1 VYVILGKL
9 WRCGKGG
16 WYWFGM
22 RLSCGELCIVILLM
36 VIEEVFRM
44 DRERGVAFGIITI
57 GGGGEKMMFKRERF
71 GQYLE

>member
-36 VIEEVFRM
+36 AIEEVFRM

-57 GGGGEKMMFKRERF
+57 CGRGEKMTSKWERF
-71 GQYLE
+71 GQCLE